1 MAKQLLLISAVPE
14 DQAFAL
20 AAAEQ
25 AGLELR
31 IEPEISNV
39 ASLME
44 GDAPPIVFIN
54 GEDVLL
60 FKAFEKIIENKFG
73 LFSDHVN
80 ANCIH
85 VISGKDLNESQE
97 VLSSP
102 LFGNFIL
109 RKYGDPGISGE
120 RYGLILQ
127 STITDK
133 AFGTEKLFS
142 KDAKIQTVHFQSTA
156 QKQQGV
162 EAVKNFLIQAK
173 FKTRMATVIA
183 NAVDELI
190 MNAMFDAPVDEF
202 GKQIYQSTPRDKVF
216 DLKDKAAVEM
226 RVVYDKGYIG
236 ITAVDQWGSLDKE
249 RLLNHISRRYRE
261 EEYKVKTTSAGA
273 GIGLATI
280 FRSGGSFL
288 FASESGTRTEVTTF
302 FKKADNF
309 RNFKEQF
316 RFISTQFYF

>member
-1 MAKQLLLISAVPE
+1 MPE

-20 AAAEQ
+20 AVSEK
-25 AGLELR
+25 AGLELKV
-31 IEPEISNV
+31 EPEISSAISMIGAEAAPIIFV
-39 ASLME
+39 DG
-44 GDAPPIVFIN
+44 GDDAYY
-54 GEDVLL
+54 
-60 FKAFEKIIENKFG
+60 KSFEKAVEEKFG
-73 LFSDHVN
+73 LFSDHLNV
-80 ANCIH
+80 NCIH
-85 VISGKDLNESQE
+85 AISGRDLTESE
-97 VLSSP
+97 VVVSSP
-102 LFGNFIL
+102 LFGNFIS
-109 RKYGDPGISGE
+109 RKFGDPAVSGE
-120 RYGLILQ
+120 RYGFVLA
-127 STITDK
+127 STLTDK

-142 KDAKIQTVHFQSTA
+142 ENAKIQTVQFESTS

-190 MNAMFDAPVDEF
+190 MNAMFDAPVDEL
-202 GKQIYQSTPRDKVF
+202 GKQVYQSTPRDKVF
-216 DLKDKAAVEM
+216 SLKDRSAVEM
-226 RVVYDKGYIG
+226 KVVYDGGYVG
-236 ITAVDQWGSLDKE
+236 ITAIDRWGSLDKE

-288 FASESGTRTEVTTF
+288 FASESGARTEVTTF
-302 FKKADNF
+302 FRKADNF
-309 RNFKEQF
+309 RDFKEQF